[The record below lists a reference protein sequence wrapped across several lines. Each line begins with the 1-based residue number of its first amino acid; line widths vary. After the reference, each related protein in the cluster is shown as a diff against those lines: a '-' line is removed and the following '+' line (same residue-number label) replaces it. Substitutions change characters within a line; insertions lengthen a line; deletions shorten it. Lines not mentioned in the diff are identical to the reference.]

1 MDLSR
6 WLVPLVLGLV
16 LQVQPVLAEKA
27 YVSDSFEVTFRS
39 GPSIENRVLALLS
52 SGEPVEVLQSR
63 DDWSRVRLLGSDRKS
78 QEGWI
83 LTRYLIRRPP
93 WKARA
98 EALEQENE
106 KLKKEVTDLR
116 RKWERDA
123 GEGKEALVKL
133 EQTEA
138 ALAELEEQYRSLR
151 QEASDYLEL
160 KSVYEDTK
168 KRLQSTTETARA
180 LSLQM
185 EKLQSSKRERWLA
198 TGALILLFGLLIGG
212 ILGRQQRKRKSAY
225 F

>member
-1 MDLSR
+1 MKGLR

-63 DDWSRVRLLGSDRKS
+63 DEWSRVRLLGSDRKS

-98 EALEQENE
+98 EALERENE
-106 KLKKEVTDLR
+106 KLKKELTDLR
-116 RKWERDA
+116 QKWERDA

-138 ALAELEEQYRSLR
+138 ALTALEEQYRSLR

-168 KRLQSTTETARA
+168 KRLQSATETARTV
-180 LSLQM
+180 SLQM